1 MRAKARRAVSVDED
15 NPYWMSFSDL
25 MSGLLVIFILAA
37 LALILELTQ
46 TRQQVDEALKELQ
59 TAEKVRRNI
68 LDDIVDELK
77 RQDIHIEVNEN
88 KSILRI
94 PDSLAFASGRYEIPD
109 DNKTQDTVNKIGL
122 AIHRAILKER
132 SGTLE
137 CSGASEEVRREHNC
151 KPGYEYLDTVFIE
164 GHTDSVNFN
173 GLLGTGNW
181 GLSAFRAISLWS
193 HWSQE
198 LALTPSYQE
207 MVNHDGLKL
216 FSVSGYADSRR
227 VDEEE
232 STAQQRARN
241 RRIDIRF
248 TIRRPSDLDLENVL
262 ELAR

>member
-1 MRAKARRAVSVDED
+1 MRFSSRRTVTVDED

-46 TRQQVDEALKELQ
+46 TRQQVDEALEELR
-59 TAEKVRRNI
+59 TAEQVRRNI

-109 DNKTQDTVNKIGL
+109 DQNTQDTVNKIGL
-122 AIHRAILKER
+122 AIHGAILKQR
-132 SGTLE
+132 SGSVDCTT
-137 CSGASEEVRREHNC
+137 AEVSVQQEHDC

-164 GHTDSVNFN
+164 GHTDSMNFN

-193 HWSQE
+193 HWNQE
-198 LALTPSYQE
+198 LELAPAYQE
-207 MVNHDGLKL
+207 MINHDGQKL

-227 VDEEE
+227 VNEVED
-232 STAQQRARN
+232 TAQQKAQN